1 MGLQHLSKLN
11 HFRLVGTLTMKI
23 IGMALLATSTA
34 AIVTGLN
41 VVSAQAATMFNF
53 ANGNAIGNFPGVP
66 SLSFSQG
73 GIGLTATG
81 SAQGTP
87 ALVVQN
93 NQGLGVYSG
102 IIPVPTNPLLVDSA
116 QIDANGSDETLKLT
130 FDQTIRIVS
139 ATFSRVG
146 FGGNSSALGNDFY
159 TLSSNIGGSLVTN
172 KLIPGGNILD
182 LGTGSENFTAFLSS
196 AQRTGSV
203 FNFSVP
209 SGGGILSSD
218 YQLLNLTV
226 EAVPTPA
233 LLPGLLGLGVSLAR
247 KRKQQA
253 LAAE

>member
-53 ANGNAIGNFPGVP
+53 ANGNAIGNYPGVP

-81 SAQGTP
+81 SAGTP

-93 NQGLGVYSG
+93 NQGLGVYSSVLDD
-102 IIPVPTNPLLVDSA
+102 P
-116 QIDANGSDETLKLT
+116 QIEANGSNETLKLT
-130 FDQTIRIVS
+130 FNQTIKIIS

-146 FGGNSSALGNDFY
+146 SNVNIPFIGLVGNDSY
-159 TLSSNIGGSLVTN
+159 SLSNGLLAIVTN
-172 KLIPGGNILD
+172 KDIPGGNATD
-182 LGTGSENFTAFLSS
+182 TDTGIETFTAFLSS
-196 AQRTGSV
+196 AQGTGSV
-203 FNFSVP
+203 FNFSAP
-209 SGGGILSSD
+209 SGGGIFGSD